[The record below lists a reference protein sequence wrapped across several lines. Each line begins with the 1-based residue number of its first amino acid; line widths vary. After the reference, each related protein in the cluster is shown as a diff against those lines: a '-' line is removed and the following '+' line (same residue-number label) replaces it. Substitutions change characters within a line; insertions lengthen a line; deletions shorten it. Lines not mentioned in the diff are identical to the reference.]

1 MTADLVGFLL
11 ARLSEDEASARA
23 CTEVFPAPWD
33 VSERGHSAT
42 VRADEPNFR
51 IVAELEQSDSI
62 DGWLGDRLDH
72 IARHDPARVLAEVA
86 AKRRIVGMLS
96 SIVPAKETN
105 PIKSEDAVA
114 LADWTLRLL
123 ALPYADH
130 NDYRQ
135 EWGP

>member
-1 MTADLVGFLL
+1 
-11 ARLSEDEASARA
+11 
-23 CTEVFPAPWD
+23 
-33 VSERGHSAT
+33 
-42 VRADEPNFR
+42 VRADEPDFR

-62 DGWLGDRLDH
+62 DGWLGDRLEH